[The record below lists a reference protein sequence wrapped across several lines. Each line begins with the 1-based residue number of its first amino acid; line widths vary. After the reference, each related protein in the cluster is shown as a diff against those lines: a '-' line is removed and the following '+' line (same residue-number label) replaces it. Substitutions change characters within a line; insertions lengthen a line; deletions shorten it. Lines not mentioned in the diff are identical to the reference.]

1 MEANFTEKY
10 EPKAIE
16 NLPLDSDF
24 ISLLQNMI
32 KINDMKIIIT
42 SDDDYIKNILMNVIL
57 KSFNVKDDEVLF
69 ISQIKDQGVT
79 NIRYELKIFC
89 QMPSTYIGK
98 KKVLVLDDIH
108 VFSDNI
114 QKLIINNIDKW
125 GKNVNI
131 ITTTNTIYS
140 IDEALSSRMLPLT
153 IPKINN
159 NILKEYLCSLCKKE
173 SIQISIEAIEYIM
186 KTNENNIKRILN
198 ILQKCKLINKPINL
212 NIINKCCTLIN
223 FTDLEKYIKI
233 CRNNEIKNGYL
244 FLESFIDNGYS
255 VMDILNELYIFV
267 KITELLKEQEKY
279 EIFKIISN
287 YIIKFITLH
296 EEELELLLLTNDIC
310 AILKKYKLND

>member
-16 NLPLDSDF
+16 NLPLDADF

-125 GKNVNI
+125 GK
-131 ITTTNTIYS
+131 
-140 IDEALSSRMLPLT
+140 
-153 IPKINN
+153 
-159 NILKEYLCSLCKKE
+159 
-173 SIQISIEAIEYIM
+173 
-186 KTNENNIKRILN
+186 
-198 ILQKCKLINKPINL
+198 KCQHYYYNK
-212 NIINKCCTLIN
+212 
-223 FTDLEKYIKI
+223 Y
-233 CRNNEIKNGYL
+233 
-244 FLESFIDNGYS
+244 
-255 VMDILNELYIFV
+255 YIF
-267 KITELLKEQEKY
+267 
-279 EIFKIISN
+279 N
-287 YIIKFITLH
+287 
-296 EEELELLLLTNDIC
+296 
-310 AILKKYKLND
+310 